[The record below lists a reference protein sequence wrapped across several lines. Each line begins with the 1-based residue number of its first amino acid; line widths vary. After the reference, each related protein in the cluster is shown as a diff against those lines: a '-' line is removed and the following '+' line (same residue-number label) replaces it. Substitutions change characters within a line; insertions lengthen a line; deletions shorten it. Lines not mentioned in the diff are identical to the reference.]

1 VTGSALGAV
10 IAVAAAVLFAV
21 GAVVQH
27 EVTSGSSSDGQP
39 DLRRLL
45 TSPAWLGGQGATVA
59 AVVLQVVAL
68 GLAPVSVVQP
78 LLAGG
83 LVVAL
88 GIRSVRDRRLPS
100 GTDLLGAALTAGGLA
115 VFLVAARPAA
125 LSTDSVPELLPVL
138 AAVLLTLALVA
149 LAGRAKEGPRGALAA
164 GLAAGAGMGIAA
176 VLISGALTALASGGL
191 LHALTGAALWGAVVT
206 SLAAQLASQQ
216 AFARGSLA
224 WSLPALT
231 VADPLAAVPAA
242 RLLLGERLEPGHAG
256 IWVPAGIVAA
266 IGVVLLARSG
276 EGDRR
281 PAISGGE
288 LPPSAERG
296 RSGDADGCATAGR

>member
-1 VTGSALGAV
+1 MTGSTLGAV
-10 IAVAAAVLFAV
+10 IAAAAAVLFAV

-27 EVTSGSSSDGQP
+27 EVTAGASSDGQP

-45 TSPAWLGGQGATVA
+45 TSPAWLGGQVATVA
-59 AVVLQVVAL
+59 AVGLQVVAL

-125 LSTDSVPELLPVL
+125 LSTDHVPDPLPVL
-138 AAVLLTLALVA
+138 AAVLLALGLVA
-149 LAGRAKEGPRGALAA
+149 LAGLAAEGPRGALAA
-164 GLAAGAGMGIAA
+164 GLVAGIAMGVAA
-176 VLISGALTALASGGL
+176 VLISGALTTLSSRGV

-206 SLAAQLASQQ
+206 SVAGQYAGQQ

-224 WSLPALT
+224 WSLPVLT

-242 RLLLGERLEPGHAG
+242 RLLLGERLAAGHAG
-256 IWVPAGIVAA
+256 VWVPAGIVAA
-266 IGVVLLARSG
+266 VGVVLLARSPQSQP
-276 EGDRR
+276 RTT
-281 PAISGGE
+281 AVSAAS
-288 LPPSAERG
+288 PSAARG
-296 RSGDADGCATAGR
+296 RCDDADGCAAAEH

>member
-1 VTGSALGAV
+1 VTGSVLGALV
-10 IAVAAAVLFAV
+10 AAAAAVLFAV

-27 EVTSGSSSDGQP
+27 EVTAGSSSDGQP

-100 GTDLLGAALTAGGLA
+100 GSDLLGAALTAGGLA

-125 LSTDSVPELLPVL
+125 LSTDSVPDLLPVL

-149 LAGRAKEGPRGALAA
+149 LAGRAKAGPRGALAA
-164 GLAAGAGMGIAA
+164 GLAAGTGMGIAA
-176 VLISGALTALASGGL
+176 VLISGALTALGSGGL

-224 WSLPALT
+224 WSLPVLT

-266 IGVVLLARSG
+266 VGVVLLARSPQG
-276 EGDRR
+276 RR
-281 PAISGGE
+281 TSTVSAAS
-288 LPPSAERG
+288 PSAERD
-296 RSGDADGCATAGR
+296 RCGDADGCAAAGR